1 MAQSVENLPVMWE
14 TWVKSLDWEDPLESE
29 MATHF
34 STLAWK
40 VPWTEEP
47 GELYSPWVA
56 KSMDTAE

>member
-1 MAQSVENLPVMWE
+1 
-14 TWVKSLDWEDPLESE
+14 

-56 KSMDTAE
+56 KSVDTTERLSLSHTTATTTIE

>member
-14 TWVKSLDWEDPLESE
+14 TWVKSLDWEDPQESE

-47 GELYSPWVA
+47 GELYSAWVA

>member
-1 MAQSVENLPVMWE
+1 
-14 TWVKSLDWEDPLESE
+14 

-47 GELYSPWVA
+47 GRLQLHIVTGRKNKIKIRP
-56 KSMDTAE
+56 